1 MLLGLPYK
9 VWENVLI
16 TLKLDCLQ
24 ALYEYYKLHKGYDH
38 QIRAHRQTG
47 TVAIYRHLKKGFY
60 IFIMENGS
68 FALFLE

>member
-24 ALYEYYKLHKGYDH
+24 ALYEYYKSTKVMI
-38 QIRAHRQTG
+38 IRFGLTDKP
-47 TVAIYRHLKKGFY
+47 VP
-60 IFIMENGS
+60 
-68 FALFLE
+68 